1 MLRPIFAF
9 AGTAMVA
16 ACAVTPTVPQNARLT
31 REEVRID
38 FGNGYIC
45 TGAKAQAL
53 QSDTGWQGTL
63 QGCPQ
68 AYNYK
73 VTLLP
78 GTNPVRYILVEGAKA
93 LGGEDLFAPIAKVE
107 VTRPDGRVV
116 EFVSP
121 PDLPENDD

>member
-9 AGTAMVA
+9 AATALVA
-16 ACAVTPTVPQNARLT
+16 ACAVTPTVPQSARLT

-45 TGAKAQAL
+45 TGVKAEAL

-63 QGCPQ
+63 QGCAQ

-78 GTNPVRYILVEGAKA
+78 GTNPVRYILVEGSKA
-93 LGGEDLFAPIAKVE
+93 LGGEDLFAPLATVE
-107 VTRPDGRVV
+107 VTRPNGQVV
-116 EFVSP
+116 EFISP
-121 PDLPENDD
+121 PDRPENDG